1 LASTYSGAARAWV
14 NVNWYLCRGLRRHGR
29 ADLARRIEDSTAT
42 MIERWGFREYY
53 NTLTG
58 VGHGAPDFSWSA
70 LILDLL
76 KRRAV
81 EA

>member
-1 LASTYSGAARAWV
+1 LIWRGAAWV

-29 ADLARRIEDSTAT
+29 ADLARRIENSTAT
-42 MIERWGFREYY
+42 MVERWGFREYY
-53 NTLTG
+53 DTLTG
-58 VGHGAPDFSWSA
+58 EGHGAPDFSWTA

-76 KRRAV
+76 ETRAA